1 MALIPLDEDRFL
13 AENLL
18 IFLSL
23 FLPVLRFVRT
33 EGSNSIWDARRHPPA
48 TKKGELYRSAG
59 LLWFASPR
67 WL

>member
-23 FLPVLRFVRT
+23 FLPVLR
-33 EGSNSIWDARRHPPA
+33 
-48 TKKGELYRSAG
+48 L
-59 LLWFASPR
+59 
-67 WL
+67 